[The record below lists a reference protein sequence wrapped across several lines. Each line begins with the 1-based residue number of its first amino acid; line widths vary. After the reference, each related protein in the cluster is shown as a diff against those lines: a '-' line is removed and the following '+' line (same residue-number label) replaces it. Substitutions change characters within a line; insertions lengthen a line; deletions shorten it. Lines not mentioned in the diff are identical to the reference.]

1 MNRSAQLISLL
12 LIGTLPVW
20 AQPNTLSANRPLNS
34 SVGQSYIGQLT
45 FTATDIPL
53 ATCQASD
60 FLTNYTLTP
69 KSGLFITAFLGKSLV
84 KHLSALFPQRSTQEL
99 INLGSYQFSFYVDE
113 RLIYVCNLPPDNI
126 EPGIKQTETVLKKPF
141 IARPRQRSWGESIWI
156 LFLRNGGQQAL
167 TEGQHRFRVELRP
180 FLQTAEPQVGTM
192 VAEGQLNLNVQ
203 LDPPVNPDTIQLRAL
218 QPYAGLAVSADS
230 FDITRIKT
238 LKGKIDADVFKNITS
253 VVVLKKGKL
262 LIEEYFNNAD
272 RSTQHDVRSVGKSFA
287 STATGIALGEGYL
300 KSEAQPLKAFYN
312 LKDFAHY
319 SPRKETI
326 TLKEL
331 LTMSSALEGNDDRP
345 ESIGNEE
352 NMYPTANWVKFAL
365 DLPVD
370 TVRRAADWHYF
381 TAGVVLL
388 GDIINKSVPDGLE
401 RYMDQKL
408 FSPLGIRT
416 YSWQHT
422 PQQVANTAGGIRM
435 NALDFAKYGQLY
447 QNEGRWNGQQILPKA
462 WVDKT
467 FFRYKAIPGRP
478 NEYYGYLFW
487 NKTYSVKGHSYETYY
502 CAGNGGNKIYVFTDQ
517 PLVVVVTATA
527 FNTAYAHTQV
537 DRMMEE
543 YILPAVVG
551 YQ

>member
-12 LIGTLPVW
+12 LIGILPVW
-20 AQPNTLSANRPLNS
+20 AQPDTLPNNHPQNS
-34 SVGQSYIGQLT
+34 SVSQSYAGQLT
-45 FTATDIPL
+45 FAASDIPL
-53 ATCQASD
+53 ATYQASD
-60 FLTNYTLTP
+60 FLTAYTLTP
-69 KSGLFITAFLGKSLV
+69 KSRLFITAFLGKPLV
-84 KHLSALFPQRSTQEL
+84 NHLSALFPQRSTQEL
-99 INLGSYQFSFYVDE
+99 ISLGSYQFSFYVDE
-113 RLIYVCNLPPDNI
+113 RLIYVCNLPPNNI
-126 EPGIKQTETVLKKPF
+126 EPGIKQAETVLRKPF
-141 IARPRQRSWGESIWI
+141 IARPRQRSWGESIWS

-167 TEGQHRFRVELRP
+167 TEGKHRFRVELRP
-180 FLQTAEPQVGTM
+180 FLQTAELQVGTM
-192 VAEGQLNLNVQ
+192 IAEGQLTLNVQ
-203 LDPPVNPDTIQLRAL
+203 LDPPVNPDTIQLRPL

-230 FDITRIKT
+230 YDVGRIKT
-238 LKGKIDADVFKNITS
+238 LKGKIDAEVFRNITG

-300 KSEAQPLKAFYN
+300 KSEAQPLKAFYD

-345 ESIGNEE
+345 ESAGNEE
-352 NMYPTANWVKFAL
+352 NMYPTANWVKFTL

-370 TVRRAADWHYF
+370 TVRPSGEWHYF

-388 GDIINKSVPDGLE
+388 GDIINKSVPGGLE

-408 FSPLGIRT
+408 FSPLGIRA

-447 QNEGRWNGQQILPKA
+447 QNKGRWNGQQLLPRT

-467 FFRYKAIPGRP
+467 FSRYKAIPGRP
-478 NEYYGYLFW
+478 KEYYGYLFW

-551 YQ
+551 HQ